1 MQLGRNS
8 SKLISEVSITLM
20 PKSEWEK
27 KKMHC
32 NKIKLQTHSSH
43 EPICKTLQENIS
55 KLDTKK
61 Y

>member
-1 MQLGRNS
+1 MQLGRNTS
-8 SKLISEVSITLM
+8 QLISEVIITLM
-20 PKSEWEK
+20 SKSKGRK

-43 EPICKTLQENIS
+43 EPRCKTLQENIS